1 MTDHA
6 RELFRPRAAVSIVI
20 ANMVGTGVF
29 TSLGFQ
35 LMDIES
41 GFVLMLLWAVGG
53 VIAFCGAMSYAE
65 LGAALPRS
73 GGEYNFLGR
82 IYHPAAGFVS
92 GWISATVGF
101 AGPTAL
107 AAITFASYLGAAVP
121 GVPVKAVAIGLV
133 VALTLVHATHRRA
146 SGGVQVAFTAIKV
159 LLIVGF
165 CLLALVLA
173 EGAQPVTFA
182 PSAGDG
188 ALVASGA
195 FAVSLIYVSYA
206 YTGWNVA
213 TYLSSELES
222 PQKHLPRVLGGGTL
236 IVIVL
241 YLALNYTF
249 LHVAPID
256 AMRGKVEIG
265 YVAAEY
271 AFGGN
276 GARIMG
282 VILALLLVSTVS
294 AMIIAGPRVYQ
305 VIGQDHRVFARLAR
319 TNRHG
324 VPAFAIYAQGALT
337 VLFIVTSPFQFILLF
352 SGFTLALNT
361 FAAVAG
367 LFVLRWRQPDLPRPF
382 RAWGYPVT
390 PVVFLALTGWTLV
403 FVLVDEPRAGL
414 LGLAV
419 VALGLV
425 FYYTTAHGRGPAGGA
440 AHEAASPESPG
451 QSVG

>member
-6 RELFRPRAAVSIVI
+6 RALFRPRAAVSIVI

-35 LMDIES
+35 LVDIES
-41 GFVLMLLWAVGG
+41 GFALMLLWLVGG

-92 GWISATVGF
+92 GWVSATVGF

-107 AAITFASYLGAAVP
+107 AAITFASYLAAAVP
-121 GVPVKAVAIGLV
+121 GVPVRSIAIALV
-133 VALTLVHATHRRA
+133 VALTVVHATHRRA

-159 LLIVGF
+159 LLIIGF
-165 CLLALVLA
+165 CVLALGAVDA
-173 EGAQPVTFA
+173 AQPVGFMPA
-182 PSAGDG
+182 AGDG
-188 ALVASGA
+188 GLVASGA

-222 PQKHLPRVLGGGTL
+222 PQKYLPRVLGGGTL
-236 IVIVL
+236 IVIAL

-271 AFGGN
+271 AFGPN

-282 VILALLLVSTVS
+282 VILALLLISTVS

-305 VIGQDHRVFARLAR
+305 AIGQDHQLFAWLAR

-324 VPAFAIYAQGALT
+324 VPALAIYAQGALT

-361 FAAVAG
+361 LAAVVG
-367 LFVLRWRQPDLPRPF
+367 VFVLRWREPDLPRPF
-382 RAWGYPVT
+382 KAWGYPVT
-390 PVVFLALTGWTLV
+390 PIIFLALTAWTLI
-403 FVLVDEPRAGL
+403 FVLVDEPKAGL

-419 VALGLV
+419 VALGVV
-425 FYYTTAHGRGPAGGA
+425 FYYATAHGRGPGLVADNA
-440 AHEAASPESPG
+440 ADARPEG
-451 QSVG
+451 

>member
-1 MTDHA
+1 
-6 RELFRPRAAVSIVI
+6 
-20 ANMVGTGVF
+20 
-29 TSLGFQ
+29 
-35 LMDIES
+35 
-41 GFVLMLLWAVGG
+41 ML
-53 VIAFCGAMSYAE
+53 
-65 LGAALPRS
+65 
-73 GGEYNFLGR
+73 
-82 IYHPAAGFVS
+82 
-92 GWISATVGF
+92 
-101 AGPTAL
+101 
-107 AAITFASYLGAAVP
+107 
-121 GVPVKAVAIGLV
+121 
-133 VALTLVHATHRRA
+133 ALTLVGA
-146 SGGVQVAFTAIKV
+146 
-159 LLIVGF
+159 
-165 CLLALVLA
+165 
-173 EGAQPVTFA
+173 AQPIRFA
-182 PSAGDG
+182 PAAGDG
-188 ALVASGA
+188 ALIASGA

-222 PQKHLPRVLGGGTL
+222 PQRHLPRVLGGGTL
-236 IVIVL
+236 LVIVL

-249 LHVAPID
+249 LHVAPVD
-256 AMRGKVEIG
+256 AMRGRVEIG

-305 VIGQDHRVFARLAR
+305 VIGQDYRLFAWLAR

-324 VPAFAIYAQGALT
+324 VPALAIYAQGALT

-390 PVVFLALTGWTLV
+390 PIVFLALTGWTLV
-403 FVLVDEPRAGL
+403 FVLRDEPRAGL

-419 VALGLV
+419 VAIGLV
-425 FYYTTAHGRGPAGGA
+425 FYFVTAHGRGSGLVVDGA
-440 AHEAASPESPG
+440 ARD

>member
-6 RELFRPRAAVSIVI
+6 RVLFRPRAAVSIVI

-35 LMDIES
+35 LVDIES
-41 GFVLMLLWAVGG
+41 GFVLMLLWFVGG

-107 AAITFASYLGAAVP
+107 AAMTFASYLAAAVP
-121 GVPVKAVAIGLV
+121 GVPARSVAIALV
-133 VALTLVHATHRRA
+133 VALTIVHATHRRA

-159 LLIVGF
+159 LLIIGFCVLALSAVDSAQLVGF
-165 CLLALVLA
+165 
-173 EGAQPVTFA
+173 A
-182 PSAGDG
+182 PATGDG
-188 ALVASGA
+188 GLVASGA

-222 PQKHLPRVLGGGTL
+222 PQKYLPRVLGGGTL
-236 IVIVL
+236 IVIAL

-249 LHVAPID
+249 LHVAPIE

-271 AFGGN
+271 AFGAN

-282 VILALLLVSTVS
+282 VILALLLISTVS

-305 VIGQDHRVFARLAR
+305 AIGQDHEMFAWLAR

-361 FAAVAG
+361 LAAVVG
-367 LFVLRWRQPDLPRPF
+367 LFVLRWREPDLPRPF
-382 RAWGYPVT
+382 KAWGYPVT
-390 PVVFLALTGWTLV
+390 PIIFMALTAWTLV
-403 FVLVDEPRAGL
+403 FVLVDQPKAGL

-419 VALGLV
+419 VALGVV
-425 FYYTTAHGRGPAGGA
+425 FYFATAHGRGPGLVADKPADARTEG
-440 AHEAASPESPG
+440 
-451 QSVG
+451 

>member
-1 MTDHA
+1 
-6 RELFRPRAAVSIVI
+6 
-20 ANMVGTGVF
+20 
-29 TSLGFQ
+29 
-35 LMDIES
+35 
-41 GFVLMLLWAVGG
+41 
-53 VIAFCGAMSYAE
+53 MSYAE

-73 GGEYNFLGR
+73 GGEYHFLGR

-107 AAITFASYLGAAVP
+107 AAITFASYLAAAVP
-121 GVPVKAVAIGLV
+121 GVPARSVAIALV
-133 VALTLVHATHRRA
+133 VALTVVHATHRRA

-159 LLIVGF
+159 LLIIGF
-165 CLLALVLA
+165 CILALSA
-173 EGAQPVTFA
+173 AGTAQPVGFIPA
-182 PSAGDG
+182 SGDG

-222 PQKHLPRVLGGGTL
+222 PQKNLPRVLGGGTL

-271 AFGGN
+271 AFGAN

-282 VILALLLVSTVS
+282 VILALLLISTVS

-305 VIGQDHRVFARLAR
+305 AIGQDHELFAWLAR

-361 FAAVAG
+361 LAAVVG
-367 LFVLRWRQPDLPRPF
+367 VFVLRWREPDLPRPF
-382 RAWGYPVT
+382 KAWGYPVT
-390 PVVFLALTGWTLV
+390 PIIFMALTAWTLI
-403 FVLVDEPRAGL
+403 FVLVDQPKAGL

-419 VALGLV
+419 VALGVV
-425 FYYTTAHGRGPAGGA
+425 FYFATAHGRGPGLVAEKTA
-440 AHEAASPESPG
+440 DARPEG
-451 QSVG
+451 